1 MLAPDYFLYA
11 WIAIAVFTFF
21 YLLKFK
27 TAPYG
32 RHSTTSWGPMIP
44 NKLGWFI
51 MELPA
56 LTLFVYFFLKQEP
69 SWSIAIIFI
78 FGAWVLHYFNRTII
92 FPLRIKTDGK
102 QMPLVITF
110 SAIIFNLVNTWI
122 VGSYLGANA
131 SKFDLNWMQTPFFI
145 VGISLF
151 IIGFFMN
158 QYADYKLIHL
168 RKPGETDYKIP
179 RGFLFDFISCP
190 NLLGEIIEW
199 IGFFIMTWS
208 LPTFSFAIW
217 TFANLAP
224 RAISHHKWY
233 LSRFPNYPKERKA
246 LIPFIW

>member
-11 WIAIAVFTFF
+11 WIALAIFTFF
-21 YLLKFK
+21 YLLNFK

-32 RHSTTSWGPMIP
+32 RHSTNSSGPMIS
-44 NKLGWFI
+44 NKLGWFF

-56 LTLFVYFFLKQEP
+56 LILFIYFFLSQEP
-69 SWSIAIIFI
+69 NWSITIIFI
-78 FGAWVLHYFNRTII
+78 SGAWVLHYFNRTII

-102 QMPLVITF
+102 KMPLVITF
-110 SAIIFNLVNTWI
+110 SAIGFNLVNTWI
-122 VGSYLGANA
+122 VGSYIGSNA
-131 SKFDLNWMQTPFFI
+131 SRFDLHWLQTPFFI
-145 VGISLF
+145 IGLFLFVIGF
-151 IIGFFMN
+151 IIN

-179 RGFLFDFISCP
+179 KGFLFEYISCP
-190 NLLGEIIEW
+190 NLMGEIIEW
-199 IGFFIMTWS
+199 TGFFIMTWS

-224 RAISHHKWY
+224 RAIAHHKWY
-233 LSRFPNYPKERKA
+233 LNKFPNYPKKRKA

>member
-1 MLAPDYFLYA
+1 MQAPPFFIYV
-11 WIAIAVFTFF
+11 WIGIAILTFF

-32 RHSTTSWGPMIP
+32 RHTTTSWGPMIP

-56 LTLFVYFFLKQEP
+56 LSLFIFFFLKQDP
-69 SWSIAIIFI
+69 SWSLAIGLI

-92 FPLRIKTDGK
+92 FPLRINTKGK
-102 QMPLVITF
+102 KMPLIIAF
-110 SAIIFNLVNTWI
+110 SAIGFNLANTWI

-131 SKFDLNWMQTPFFI
+131 SRFDGVWLQSPFFI
-145 VGISLF
+145 IGVSLF
-151 IIGFFMN
+151 ILGFVIN
-158 QYADYKLIHL
+158 QYADYKLINL
-168 RKPGETDYKIP
+168 RKAGETDYKIP
-179 RGFLFDFISCP
+179 KGFLLDFISCP

-224 RAISHHKWY
+224 RAIAHHKWY
-233 LSRFPNYPKERKA
+233 LNKFPNYPKQRKA
-246 LIPFIW
+246 LIPYIW